1 MNHKSFVFF
10 DCECANT
17 FDGVGKICSL
27 GYVICDDE
35 LNVIES
41 EDVVM
46 NPECD
51 FDWYLFGGKGGIKLA
66 YSKDY
71 FRSKPNYESYYKDI
85 KKLFTTG
92 NRYIAGF
99 AVSNDV
105 GFVNDACGRYNV
117 PYIQFR
123 AFDLE
128 RYLEKKYGKKQ
139 KLFEW
144 ALEFGVNVAKFQS
157 HKSEDDAMMTMLCLK
172 AECMKTGQSVEQ
184 ILTAKECKEFFVSNE
199 QILEQAEERAYRKE
213 IKEKIARLYGKFSPK
228 PHYKTVAAQSFELDR
243 KVMRN
248 VDYAF
253 ELVKKIYDNG
263 GATFEYL
270 GGGKSGTG
278 GISGCGTNVH
288 AGALSGKKSGAD
300 AFVVFDSEPHPELRK
315 KIEAKGYKIMLLEE
329 LESLLK

>member
-17 FDGVGKICSL
+17 FEGVGKICSL
-27 GYVICDDE
+27 GYVICDDD
-35 LNVIES
+35 LNIIES

-51 FDWYLFGGKGGIKLA
+51 FDWYLLSGKGDIKLA

-71 FRSKPNYESYYKDI
+71 FRIKPNYESYYKDI

-105 GFVNDACGRYNV
+105 GFVNDACERYEL

-128 RYLEKKYGKKQ
+128 RYLERKYEKKQ
-139 KLFEW
+139 KLVEW
-144 ALEFGVNVAKFQS
+144 AEEFGVNVSKYQS
-157 HKSEDDAMMTMLCLK
+157 HKSEDDAIMTMLCLK
-172 AECMKTGQSVEQ
+172 AECMKTGQSVEK
-184 ILTAKECKEFFVSNE
+184 ILTSREGKECFVSNE
-199 QILEQAEERAYRKE
+199 QILDQAAERAYRRE
-213 IKEKIARLYGKFSPK
+213 MTEKIKRLYGKKSPM
-228 PHYKTVAAQSFELDR
+228 PHFKTVTGERFELDSKILR
-243 KVMRN
+243 D

-263 GATFEYL
+263 GI
-270 GGGKSGTG
+270 TG
-278 GISGCGTNVH
+278 EHLTGNGY
-288 AGALSGKKSGAD
+288 A
-300 AFVVFDSEPHPELRK
+300 VFKGMPVPEHVK
-315 KIEAKGYKIMLLEE
+315 KIEKRGLKIMLLEE
-329 LESLLK
+329 LEGKLR

>member
-27 GYVICDDE
+27 GYVICDDD
-35 LNVIES
+35 LNIIES

-51 FDWYLFGGKGGIKLA
+51 FDWYLLSGKGDCKLA

-71 FRSKPNYESYYKDI
+71 FRIKPNFESYYKDI

-105 GFVNDACGRYNV
+105 GFVNDACERYDI

-128 RYLEKKYGKKQ
+128 RYLEHKYEKKQ
-139 KLFEW
+139 KLVEW
-144 ALEFGVNVAKFQS
+144 AQEFGVNVAKYQS
-157 HKSEDDAMMTMLCLK
+157 HKSEDDAIMTMLCLK
-172 AECMKTGQSVEQ
+172 AECMRTGQSVEQ
-184 ILTAKECKEFFVSNE
+184 ILTSAEGKQCFVSNE
-199 QILEQAEERAYRKE
+199 QILEQAAERAYRRE
-213 IKEKIARLYGKFSPK
+213 MTEKIKRLYGKQSPM
-228 PHYKTVAAQSFELDR
+228 PHFKTVLGERFELDNKILR
-243 KVMRN
+243 D
-248 VDYAF
+248 VDSAF
-253 ELVKKIYDNG
+253 ELVKRIYDNG
-263 GATFEYL
+263 GITGERL
-270 GGGKSGTG
+270 TGRGTAVF
-278 GISGCGTNVH
+278 ISKPNPEH
-288 AGALSGKKSGAD
+288 LKKLEKRGLK
-300 AFVVFDSEPHPELRK
+300 V
-315 KIEAKGYKIMLLEE
+315 MLLEE
-329 LESLLK
+329 LEAKLK

>member
-27 GYVICDDE
+27 GYVICDDD
-35 LNVIES
+35 LNIIES

-51 FDWYLFGGKGGIKLA
+51 FDWYLLSGKGDCKLA

-71 FRSKPNYESYYKDI
+71 FRIKPNYESYYKDI

-105 GFVNDACGRYNV
+105 GFVNDANERYEL

-128 RYLEKKYGKKQ
+128 RYLERKYEKKQ
-139 KLFEW
+139 KLVEW
-144 ALEFGVNVAKFQS
+144 AEEFGVNVAKYQS
-157 HKSEDDAMMTMLCLK
+157 HKSEDDAIMTMLCLK
-172 AECMKTGQSVEQ
+172 AECMRTGQTVEE
-184 ILTAKECKEFFVSNE
+184 IMTSPEGKKCFVSND
-199 QILEQAEERAYRKE
+199 QILEQAAERAYRRE
-213 IKEKIARLYGKFSPK
+213 MTEKIKRLYGKVSPM
-228 PHYKTVAAQSFELDR
+228 PHFKTVVGERFELDHKILR
-243 KVMRN
+243 D

-263 GATFEYL
+263 GSTGEHLTVHGTAVFE
-270 GGGKSGTG
+270 
-278 GISGCGTNVH
+278 
-288 AGALSGKKSGAD
+288 
-300 AFVVFDSEPHPELRK
+300 SEPHPELRK
-315 KIEAKGYKIMLLEE
+315 KIEKRGLKIILLKELEE
-329 LESLLK
+329 KLK

>member
-27 GYVICDDE
+27 GYVICDDD
-35 LNVIES
+35 LNIIES

-51 FDWYLFGGKGGIKLA
+51 FDWYLLSGKGDCKLA

-71 FRSKPNYESYYKDI
+71 FRIKPNFESYYKDI

-105 GFVNDACGRYNV
+105 GFVNDACERYDE

-128 RYLEKKYGKKQ
+128 RYLERKYEKKQ
-139 KLFEW
+139 KLVEW
-144 ALEFGVNVAKFQS
+144 AEEFGVIVAKYQS
-157 HKSEDDAMMTMLCLK
+157 HKSEDDAIMTMLCLK
-172 AECMKTGQSVEQ
+172 AECMRTGQSVEE
-184 ILTAKECKEFFVSNE
+184 IMTSAEGKNCFVSNE
-199 QILEQAEERAYRKE
+199 QILEQAAERAYRRE
-213 IKEKIARLYGKFSPK
+213 MTEKIKRLYGKKSPM
-228 PHYKTVAAQSFELDR
+228 PHFKTVEGERFELDNKILR
-243 KVMRN
+243 D
-248 VDYAF
+248 VDSAF

-263 GATFEYL
+263 GVTGEHLTASGYAVFL
-270 GGGKSGTG
+270 GMP
-278 GISGCGTNVH
+278 NAEHV
-288 AGALSGKKSGAD
+288 
-300 AFVVFDSEPHPELRK
+300 K
-315 KIEAKGYKIMLLEE
+315 KIEKRGLKVMLLEE
-329 LESLLK
+329 LESRLK

>member
-1 MNHKSFVFF
+1 MNHKTFVFF

-17 FDGVGKICSL
+17 FEGIGKICSF
-27 GYVICDDE
+27 GYVIADDE
-35 LNVIES
+35 LNIIES

-46 NPECD
+46 NPECE
-51 FDWYLFGGKGGIKLA
+51 FDWYLFSNKGGCRLA

-71 FRSKPNYESYYKDI
+71 FRTKPNFEGFYKAI
-85 KKLFTTG
+85 KKLLTTG

-105 GFVNDACGRYNV
+105 GFVNNACERYNL

-123 AFDLE
+123 SFDLE
-128 RYLEKKYGKKQ
+128 RYLEKKYEKKQ
-139 KLFEW
+139 KLSEW
-144 ALEFGVNVAKFQS
+144 AAELGVNVSKYQS
-157 HKSEDDAMMTMLCLK
+157 HKSVDDAIMTMLCLK
-172 AECMKTGQSVEQ
+172 AECMRCG
-184 ILTAKECKEFFVSNE
+184 LTAEEIITQNKTFFVSNE
-199 QILEQAEERAYRKE
+199 QILQQVAEREYRRE
-213 IKEKIARLYGKFSPK
+213 MTEKIKRLYGKQSPMPK
-228 PHYKTVAAQSFELDR
+228 FKTVLAERFELD
-243 KVMRN
+243 KKILWD
-248 VDYAF
+248 VDYAL

>member
-27 GYVICDDE
+27 GYVICDDD

-51 FDWYLFGGKGGIKLA
+51 FDWYLLSGKGDCKLA

-71 FRSKPNYESYYKDI
+71 FRIKPNYEAYYKDI

-105 GFVNDACGRYNV
+105 GFVNDANGRYEL

-128 RYLEKKYGKKQ
+128 RYLERKYEKKQ
-139 KLFEW
+139 KLVEW
-144 ALEFGVNVAKFQS
+144 AEEFGVTVEKFMS
-157 HKSEDDAMMTMLCLK
+157 HKSVDDAMMTMLCLK
-172 AECMKTGQSVEQ
+172 AECERTGQNVEQ
-184 ILTAKECKEFFVSNE
+184 IFTSPEGKNCFVSNE
-199 QILEQAEERAYRKE
+199 QILEQAAERAYRRE
-213 IKEKIARLYGKFSPK
+213 VMEKIKRLYNKKSPM
-228 PHYKTVAAQSFELDR
+228 PRFKTVLGCRFELDR
-243 KVMRN
+243 KIMHD
-248 VDYAF
+248 VDDAF
-253 ELVKKIYDNG
+253 ELVKRIYENG
-263 GATFEYL
+263 GMVTERITGRVPAGEKAYAVFTRVPDNPYVLKKLKDRGLEAMAL
-270 GGGKSGTG
+270 DVLEGK
-278 GISGCGTNVH
+278 
-288 AGALSGKKSGAD
+288 
-300 AFVVFDSEPHPELRK
+300 
-315 KIEAKGYKIMLLEE
+315 
-329 LESLLK
+329 LK

>member
-10 DCECANT
+10 DCECANV

-27 GYVICDDE
+27 GYVICDDD
-35 LNVIES
+35 LNIIES

-51 FDWYLFGGKGGIKLA
+51 FDWYLFSGKGECKLA

-71 FRSKPNYESYYKDI
+71 FRSKPNFESYYKDI

-105 GFVNDACGRYNV
+105 GFVNNACERYEL

-128 RYLEKKYGKKQ
+128 RYLERKYEKKQ
-139 KLFEW
+139 KLSEW
-144 ALEFGVNVAKFQS
+144 AVEFGVNVEKFQS
-157 HKSEDDAMMTMLCLK
+157 HKSEDDAIMTMLCLK
-172 AECMKTGQSVEQ
+172 AECMKTGQSVEE
-184 ILTAKECKEFFVSNE
+184 ILTSPEGKNCFVSNE
-199 QILEQAEERAYRKE
+199 QILEQAAERAYRRE
-213 IKEKIARLYGKFSPK
+213 MTEKIKRLYGKKSPM
-228 PHYKTVAAQSFELDR
+228 PHFKTVLGERFELDNKILR
-243 KVMRN
+243 D

-253 ELVKKIYDNG
+253 ELVKQIYDNG
-263 GATFEYL
+263 GVTGEHLTASGWAVFE
-270 GGGKSGTG
+270 
-278 GISGCGTNVH
+278 NM
-288 AGALSGKKSGAD
+288 
-300 AFVVFDSEPHPELRK
+300 PNPEHVK
-315 KIEAKGYKIMLLEE
+315 KIEKRGLKVMLLKE
-329 LESLLK
+329 LAEKLK

>member
-27 GYVICDDE
+27 GYVICDDD

-51 FDWYLFGGKGGIKLA
+51 FDWYLLSGKGDCKLA

-71 FRSKPNYESYYKDI
+71 FRIKPNYEAYYKDI

-105 GFVNDACGRYNV
+105 GFVNDANGRYEL

-128 RYLEKKYGKKQ
+128 RYLERKYEKKQ
-139 KLFEW
+139 KLVEW
-144 ALEFGVNVAKFQS
+144 AEEFGVAVEKFMS
-157 HKSEDDAMMTMLCLK
+157 HKSVDDAMMTMLCLK
-172 AECMKTGQSVEQ
+172 AECERTGHNVEQ
-184 ILTAKECKEFFVSNE
+184 IFTSPEGKNCFVSNE
-199 QILEQAEERAYRKE
+199 QILEQAAERAYRRE
-213 IKEKIARLYGKFSPK
+213 VMEKIKRLYNKKSPM
-228 PHYKTVAAQSFELDR
+228 PRFKTVLGCRFELDR
-243 KVMRN
+243 KIMHD
-248 VDYAF
+248 VDDAF
-253 ELVKKIYDNG
+253 ELVKRIYENG
-263 GATFEYL
+263 GMVTERITGRVPAGEKAYAVFTRVPDNPYVLKKLKDRGLEAMAL
-270 GGGKSGTG
+270 DVLEGK
-278 GISGCGTNVH
+278 
-288 AGALSGKKSGAD
+288 
-300 AFVVFDSEPHPELRK
+300 
-315 KIEAKGYKIMLLEE
+315 
-329 LESLLK
+329 LK

>member
-27 GYVICDDE
+27 GYVICDDD

-51 FDWYLFGGKGGIKLA
+51 FDWYLLSGKGDCKLA

-71 FRSKPNYESYYKDI
+71 FRIKPNYEAYYKDI

-105 GFVNDACGRYNV
+105 GFVNDANGRYEL

-128 RYLEKKYGKKQ
+128 RYLERKYEKKQ
-139 KLFEW
+139 KLVEW
-144 ALEFGVNVAKFQS
+144 AEEFDVTVEKFMS
-157 HKSEDDAMMTMLCLK
+157 HKSVDDAMMTMLCLK
-172 AECMKTGQSVEQ
+172 AECERTGQNVEQ
-184 ILTAKECKEFFVSNE
+184 IFTSPEGKNCFVSNE
-199 QILEQAEERAYRKE
+199 QILEQAAERAYRRE
-213 IKEKIARLYGKFSPK
+213 VMEKIKRLYNKKSPM
-228 PHYKTVAAQSFELDR
+228 PRFKTVLGCRFELDR
-243 KVMRN
+243 KIMHD
-248 VDYAF
+248 VDDAF
-253 ELVKKIYDNG
+253 ELVKRIYENG
-263 GATFEYL
+263 GMVTERITGRVPAGEKAYAVFTRVPDNPYILKKLKDRGLETMAL
-270 GGGKSGTG
+270 DVLEGK
-278 GISGCGTNVH
+278 
-288 AGALSGKKSGAD
+288 
-300 AFVVFDSEPHPELRK
+300 
-315 KIEAKGYKIMLLEE
+315 
-329 LESLLK
+329 LK